1 MLANGTKL
9 YHRIPGSEAWI
20 EALKLQEIPE
30 LGSEDEK
37 VDMTHLASKNKE
49 YEYGIGD
56 YGDLEYK
63 FIYENKS
70 ETSPYRVFRQAQA
83 DKEVLEFKQEYPD
96 GLRFIFPA
104 MCNVKLGGGGVNGGI
119 TFSLKLAIQGEM
131 TCLHPG
137 EEETTETEST
147 E

>member
-9 YHRIPGSEAWI
+9 YYKTIGAEEWI
-20 EALKLQEIPE
+20 NATKLQEIPE
-30 LGSEDEK
+30 IGDDEEK

-83 DKEVLEFKQEYPD
+83 DKEVLLFKQEYPD
-96 GLRFIFPA
+96 GLTFEFPA
-104 MCNVKLGGGGVNGGI
+104 MCNVKLGNGTVNGGI
-119 TFSLKLAIQGEM
+119 IFTLKLAIQGEM
-131 TCLHPG
+131 A
-137 EEETTETEST
+137 ETNPV
-147 E
+147 